1 LALDPVPFFVSQPGV
16 LHSSEVARSVAFMA
30 TSGKSGIANA
40 GDLKVKAFSTPTGK
54 VTVSAGTAAIPSR
67 YTGGTGQ
74 SYIAR
79 NVTSTDVTVNPTSSA
94 GGRNDL
100 VVLRIQDTA
109 FEGSAPA
116 DVNNYNYVRLE
127 VIQGVPVSTNSTK
140 DLGLSYPAIALA
152 LVKIPASTSAITN
165 SMIVD
170 LRNLANPRTQ
180 DVWYPMPTVTSEEET
195 LTATSEV
202 GEYFINASTQTIQIP
217 DWAIR
222 MQVRCEWLGV
232 RYAAGNAHGSSWLEW
247 GPYKATSERQYTTQ
261 KFQWDTPAATNVSR
275 ANWIVVDDVY
285 IPSAMRGT
293 SQLFVPKARRA
304 GGVANSVSL
313 DGMSGMS
320 VQIRFLETRDDDLL
334 EG

>member
-1 LALDPVPFFVSQPGV
+1 MALDRVPYFVSQEGV
-16 LHSSEVARSVAFMA
+16 GHSSEVVRSALYASLGGKEGV
-30 TSGKSGIANA
+30 SGPK
-40 GDLKVKAFSTPTGK
+40 DLRVSAKSTPTGS
-54 VTVSAGTAAIPSR
+54 VNVAPGSAIINSR
-67 YTGGTGQ
+67 YTGTSGQ
-74 SYIAR
+74 AYAAR
-79 NVTSTDVTVNPTSSA
+79 NATQTSVTINPTSSA

-109 FEGSAPA
+109 YEGSAPA
-116 DVNNYNYVRLE
+116 DVNNYDYTRLE
-127 VIQGVPVSTNSTK
+127 VVQGVPSSTNSVK
-140 DLGLSYPAIALA
+140 DLNLTYPAVALA
-152 LVKIPASTSAITN
+152 LIKIPASTSAITN
-165 SMIVD
+165 AMIND
-170 LRNLANPRTQ
+170 LRNLANPRIQ

-195 LTATSEV
+195 LTATSEI
-202 GEYFINASTQTIQIP
+202 GEYFINAATQTIQIP

-247 GPYKATSERQYTTQ
+247 GPYKAPSEREYATQ

-285 IPSAMRGT
+285 IPAAMRGT
-293 SQLFVPKARRA
+293 PQLFVPKARRA
-304 GGVANSVSL
+304 GGVSNSVSL

-334 EG
+334 QG

>member
-1 LALDPVPFFVSQPGV
+1 MLDNTPWFLSQEGV
-16 LHSSEVARSVAFMA
+16 EHSSEVARSVAFAA
-30 TSGKSGIANA
+30 TSGKVGIMNA
-40 GDLKVKAFSTPTGK
+40 TDLQVRAMSTPTGK
-54 VTVSAGTAAIPSR
+54 VRVAPGTAAIPSR
-67 YTGGTGQ
+67 YAGSQGQ

-79 NVTSTDVTVNPTSSA
+79 NVTQTEVTISPTSSA

-116 DVNNYNYVRLE
+116 NVNAYNYVRFE
-127 VIQGVPVSTNSTK
+127 VIQNVASSTNSVK
-140 DLGLSYPAIALA
+140 DLNLNYPAIALA
-152 LVKIPASTSAITN
+152 LIKIPASTSAIT
-165 SMIVD
+165 SGMITD

-180 DVWYPMPTVTSEEET
+180 DLWYPMPTVASQAET

-202 GEYFINASTQTIQIP
+202 GEYFINAATQSIQIP
-217 DWAIR
+217 DWAVR
-222 MQVRCEWLGV
+222 MQVRVEWIGV

-247 GPYKATSERQYTTQ
+247 GPYKAPSERQYATQ

-275 ANWIVVDDVY
+275 ANWIAVDDVY
-285 IPSAMRGT
+285 IPAAMRGT
-293 SQLFVPKARRA
+293 TQLFVPKARRA

-320 VQIRFLETRDDDLL
+320 IQVRFLETRDDNLL